1 MKCECE
7 IRDGVKMEL
16 TIVVTTIVVTK
27 PMTNKMLGV
36 AKVQLAY

>member
-1 MKCECE
+1 
-7 IRDGVKMEL
+7 MEL